1 MSALVGIAFITYR
14 MSLGRKIHP
23 PAILTRDVYEFASH
37 IQKRHCSCMCVHN
50 VDNQE
55 VHSPDL
61 PFKVLAKPC
70 KRERKLLQTSPEKTE
85 SCALDCTL
93 SPDTLVKAFV
103 QMIANTQF
111 TETEKQVRQTS

>member
-1 MSALVGIAFITYR
+1 
-14 MSLGRKIHP
+14 
-23 PAILTRDVYEFASH
+23 
-37 IQKRHCSCMCVHN
+37 MCVHN

-103 QMIANTQF
+103 QMIANTSSQRLRSRF
-111 TETEKQVRQTS
+111 ARHLEQVKAELSAMQENILKLKLRRKLR